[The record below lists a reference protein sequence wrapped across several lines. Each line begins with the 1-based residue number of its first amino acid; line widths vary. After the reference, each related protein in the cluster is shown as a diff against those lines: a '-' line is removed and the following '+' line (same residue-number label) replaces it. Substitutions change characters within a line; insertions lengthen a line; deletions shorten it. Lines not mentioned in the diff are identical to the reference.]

1 MNLKA
6 LLCLLLVP
14 ALALAQ
20 EQDQEIGD
28 FEDFEELYLGKLL
41 DVVYTAARHEQEIGM
56 SPSAVWVITREDI
69 EASGATSIIDVLR
82 MVPGMEVIMST
93 PAFSAITTRMIWSD
107 ENNLFLVLI
116 DGREANLEWF
126 GTPLMEPQ
134 PILLEDIERIEVIR
148 GAGSHLYG
156 ANAMAG
162 VVYITTRP
170 IPDQTSANIHITGG
184 EAGMLLLGGQGSTR
198 VGDWGFALGG
208 GLDLFGTFV
217 DPRAPGR
224 EAWKL
229 RSVVERRWSEKQ
241 RLLLDAGVSRGAG
254 PVASA
259 VGAVDSSVELRTLR
273 LAYESEDLKG
283 HLYWVQ
289 GLSDFQL
296 EAPLDYAGIR
306 LARFKPIAP
315 HGHIIDAEA
324 QGTLPDPWESVLFIV
339 GGGGRITTWA
349 ADNALDAATFGD
361 ITSSSYHQTGI
372 DHWEARGS
380 AFVHSEV
387 TPVEWVTVTGGLRF
401 DYNTETG
408 VFLSPRLAAVFNPAE
423 GQFLRAGFSRGFR
436 KPAPM
441 EMTFHLMVDFPQDGP
456 IQGADQDRFL
466 EFMTRVIGN
475 SELGNEQLLSFDTG
489 YVGQFLDGR
498 VSLVLDLY
506 LNMYTNR
513 TSMNYQIFP
522 DEHGLPDL
530 ENSSFKYENTNDDLN
545 ILGAELS
552 VRYKPSQSVALL
564 AWWAHREVLD
574 RRWTAGYSNPKNQL
588 ALGGRFS
595 TGLGLL
601 GSLFVHFRGE
611 FDDMGVLNPAGLFEP
626 LLRQHMDP
634 VFLVLAK
641 LGWKWRMAGGIGL
654 EAGAKLFLPV
664 SPLSA
669 PHFCYYEKGGGVT
682 AMGKP
687 YGGIQLA
694 RMVSG
699 YLQGSF

>member
-6 LLCLLLVP
+6 LLCLLLIP
-14 ALALAQ
+14 ALASAQ

-56 SPSAVWVITREDI
+56 SPSAIWVITREDI

-134 PILLEDIERIEVIR
+134 PILLEDVERIEVIR

-170 IPDQTSANIHITGG
+170 IPDQTSARVNLACG

-198 VGDWGFALGG
+198 AGDWGFALGG

-217 DPRAPGR
+217 DPRASGR

-241 RLLLDAGVSRGAG
+241 RLLLDAGISKGSG

-273 LAYESEDLKG
+273 LSYESEDLRG
-283 HLYWVQ
+283 HLYWIQ
-289 GLSDFQL
+289 GLTNFQL
-296 EAPLDYAGIR
+296 EAPLDFAGIQ

-315 HGHIIDAEA
+315 QGHIIDAEV

-339 GGGGRITTWA
+339 GGGGRITTWG
-349 ADNALDAATFGD
+349 ADDALDAATFAD
-361 ITSSSYHQTGI
+361 ITSSRYHEPGI
-372 DHWEARGS
+372 DHWEARGN

-387 TPVEWVTVTGGLRF
+387 TPVDWVTITGGLRC

-408 VFLSPRLAAVFNPAE
+408 VFFSPRLAAVFNPAG

-441 EMTFHLMVDFPQDGP
+441 EMTFHLMVDFPQESP

-475 SELGNEQLLSFDTG
+475 SKLQNEKLLSFDAG

-498 VSLVLDLY
+498 LSLVVDLY
-506 LNMYTNR
+506 LNVYTDR
-513 TSMNYQIFP
+513 TSMDYQIIL
-522 DEHGLPDL
+522 DGHGLPDL
-530 ENSSFKYENTNDDLN
+530 DHSSFMYENTDDDLN

-552 VRYKPSQSVALL
+552 VRYKPSKSIALL
-564 AWWAHREVLD
+564 AWWAHREVLNRD
-574 RRWTAGYSNPKNQL
+574 WEAGYSNPRDL
-588 ALGGRFS
+588 AALGGRFN

-601 GSLFVHFRGE
+601 GSLYVHFRGE
-611 FDDMGVLNPAGLFEP
+611 FDDNGVLNPAGLFEP
-626 LLRQHMDP
+626 LLSQRMDA

-641 LGWKWRMAGGIGL
+641 LGWKWGVMPGFDV
-654 EAGAKLFLPV
+654 EAGVKLFLPV
-664 SPLSA
+664 ST
-669 PHFCYYEKGGGVT
+669 PHFRYYEKGGGVT
-682 AMGKP
+682 AMGVP
-687 YGGIQLA
+687 YGGMQLA
-694 RMVSG
+694 RMITG